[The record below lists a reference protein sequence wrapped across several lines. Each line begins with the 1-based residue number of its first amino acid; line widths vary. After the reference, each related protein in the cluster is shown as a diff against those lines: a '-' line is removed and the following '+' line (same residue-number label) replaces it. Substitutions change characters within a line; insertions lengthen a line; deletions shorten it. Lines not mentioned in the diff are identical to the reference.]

1 MEKSVQG
8 VFPIIG
14 KLLFIGNC
22 GLVVVISP
30 QSNKIILSFNK
41 FKDCVNERG
50 KGGGR
55 QQTIVEMFQNRK

>member
-8 VFPIIG
+8 VFPII

-41 FKDCVNERG
+41 FKNCVNERG
-50 KGGGR
+50 KGATNDCGD
-55 QQTIVEMFQNRK
+55 VPK